1 MSSRLGT
8 ITAQGVTAGV
18 ALVTDPVS
26 QSRFDTRECAVFLL
40 RFTAA
45 TGVGTDTIDVYVQSS
60 VDGFVWDD
68 FIHFPQVTVTQAA
81 ALAARLA
88 HWSTETAPTTPTKT
102 PQDAALAV
110 GVQQGPISE
119 FVRVKVV
126 VVGST
131 GVFTGVVDVSFND
144 AD

>member
-8 ITAQGVTAGV
+8 ITAQGVTVGV

-26 QSRFDTRECAVFLL
+26 QSRFDTEENGAFLL
-40 RFTAA
+40 RFSTA

-60 VDGFVWDD
+60 VDGAVWDD

-81 ALAARLA
+81 AGAARLA
-88 HWSTETAPTTPTKT
+88 YWSSEIVPPTPVKT
-102 PQDAALAV
+102 PQDAALAA
-110 GVQQGPISE
+110 GVQQGPIGE

-126 VVGST
+126 VAGST
-131 GVFTGVVDVSFND
+131 GAFTGVVDVSFPD
-144 AD
+144 EK